1 MLKIWDDR
9 LKLMEPNIRYWEE
22 TIGLRSLFC
31 NMEELLNSYLQL
43 AKLCLKKDRHQ
54 LYKQIFKTIQ

>member
-1 MLKIWDDR
+1 MTKEEIEEKKKNMKNRMLKVWDDR

-31 NMEELLNSYLQL
+31 NM
-43 AKLCLKKDRHQ
+43 
-54 LYKQIFKTIQ
+54 